1 MKALAKLKAE
11 PGIWMTDVPEP
22 AVGHNDVKI
31 RIRKTAICGTDT
43 HIFRWD
49 KWSQDTIRVPMV
61 IGHEY
66 VGEIVEIGK
75 EVSGFSIGDRVTG
88 EGHITCGYCRNC
100 RAGRRHLCRNTIGV
114 GVNRPGAFAEY
125 LVIPAFNAFKLSEE
139 ISDDLAAIFDPFGN
153 AVHTALSFDLVAED
167 VLITGAGP
175 IGIMA
180 VAVARHCG
188 ARHVVITDV
197 NEYRLALARR
207 MGATLAVN
215 VAERSLESVMQ
226 ELGMTEGFDVG
237 LEMSGVPSAFAA
249 MLDAMNHGGR
259 VAVLGIPPPDMRVD
273 WTKIVF
279 KGLTVKGIYGREM
292 FETWYRMAG
301 LIHSGLDLEPVI
313 THRLPLADF
322 QAGFEIMASGRSG
335 KIILDWE
342 SA

>member
-1 MKALAKLKAE
+1 MICAPPTETRPVKALAKLKAE

-43 HIFRWD
+43 HILRWD
-49 KWSQDTIRVPMV
+49 QWSQDTIRVPMV

-66 VGEIVEIGK
+66 VGEIVEIGQ
-75 EVSGFSIGDRVTG
+75 EVSGFRIGDRVTG

-226 ELGMTEGFDVG
+226 QLGMTEGFDVG

-249 MLDAMNHGGR
+249 MLGR
-259 VAVLGIPPPDMRVD
+259 TQKTEKIARQAYVMLQRRSHDDPERSVYALVTQRPVWSSVAV
-273 WTKIVF
+273 
-279 KGLTVKGIYGREM
+279 
-292 FETWYRMAG
+292 
-301 LIHSGLDLEPVI
+301 
-313 THRLPLADF
+313 
-322 QAGFEIMASGRSG
+322 
-335 KIILDWE
+335 
-342 SA
+342 